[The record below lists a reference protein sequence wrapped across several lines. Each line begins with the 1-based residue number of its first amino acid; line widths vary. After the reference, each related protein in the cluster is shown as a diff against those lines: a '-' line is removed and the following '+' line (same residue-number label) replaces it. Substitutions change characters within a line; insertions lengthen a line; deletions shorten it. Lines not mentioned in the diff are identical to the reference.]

1 VSKSSFVDLLIPI
14 LYGKIVILVG
24 DHRQLPPMYEFAKLR
39 EDDFKGLNEEIIN
52 KDINDKFTELYEK
65 CFFKTLFENMPDSY
79 KTMLVQQYRSHE
91 HIMNVFNVFYNKELK
106 LGHSGQNNMKQHNIK
121 LISNGRN
128 VIFPERHI
136 YFVDCKQTETRESDS
151 TSIYNNGEIN
161 VVVNLVDRLN
171 KYFKQNSTYEKL
183 SIGIITTYGDQAR
196 RIRQQLKNQKVKTD
210 GFKTDEEKMIVST
223 VDDFQGDERD
233 IIILSMV
240 RNPENPEWSNPGF
253 ILAYQ
258 RINVALSRARKLL
271 IIVGNR
277 KYLEN
282 KGVID
287 LPDVHGRRGME
298 RKNYRV
304 YEDIISVVER
314 YGKVIEDT
322 DIIEERKARIDG

>member
-1 VSKSSFVDLLIPI
+1 
-14 LYGKIVILVG
+14 
-24 DHRQLPPMYEFAKLR
+24 
-39 EDDFKGLNEEIIN
+39 
-52 KDINDKFTELYEK
+52 
-65 CFFKTLFENMPDSY
+65 
-79 KTMLVQQYRSHE
+79 
-91 HIMNVFNVFYNKELK
+91 
-106 LGHSGQNNMKQHNIK
+106 
-121 LISNGRN
+121 
-128 VIFPERHI
+128 
-136 YFVDCKQTETRESDS
+136 
-151 TSIYNNGEIN
+151 
-161 VVVNLVDRLN
+161 
-171 KYFKQNSTYEKL
+171 
-183 SIGIITTYGDQAR
+183 
-196 RIRQQLKNQKVKTD
+196 
-210 GFKTDEEKMIVST
+210 MIVST

-240 RNPENPEWSNPGF
+240 RNPENPERSKPGF

-287 LPDVHGRRGME
+287 LPDVHGRKGME